1 MNSSF
6 YNGISGIKTH
16 QFGIDTWA
24 DNIAN
29 VNTVGFKN
37 ANPEFSTIFATTL
50 SESYF
55 ESTMNDIGLGS
66 RPSGSALDMTQGIF
80 QNTDNTFDLA
90 IGGEGWFGVKGR
102 DNQPYFTR
110 AGNFLVD
117 SNGDLVDQNGNYLLG
132 SLGGNITPTTLSNEK
147 LQQFGSYYTQN
158 GSTLGNAY
166 AISYV
171 EDIPLGG
178 AGAQTKINLPDILYL
193 PPEPTT
199 EVSWSANLDP
209 KVSVDATEIPLNEN
223 DINETIDTQNKTISI
238 NGTINNTTELLNPTK
253 DDLVTV
259 TIVDSDGKK
268 VEFKTTLDENLQWSI
283 NDEDISALNLEN
295 PPTISATLNTIQEIA
310 NKEHFSSEIISPTGE
325 KDILD
330 MTYTKRVPQQSEGSI
345 WDADLKILSF
355 FEKYDPDTNYD
366 PNQYIVD
373 KSANIVYEIKDNKTG
388 VIEFNP
394 DGSLKSSNLPK
405 LDNGGTSLSVNIGE
419 PGSFL
424 GFVSNVN
431 LDKARSETHDGYVE
445 GILRDYGMDGRG
457 NIVAEF
463 NNGRSVPVAK
473 VAIYHFQNDQGLEK
487 IGSTLFK
494 ASSNSGE
501 PIFYTDENGNA
512 ILGSQIL
519 SQKLESSNVNLA
531 TALTELI
538 VMQKAF
544 DASSKSIT
552 TSDQMIQNAINM
564 KK

>member
-310 NKEHFSSEIISPTGE
+310 NKEHFSSEIISPDGK

-330 MTYTKRVPQQSEGSI
+330 MTYIKRVPQQSEGSI

-463 NNGRSVPVAK
+463 DNGRSVPVAK

>member
-366 PNQYIVD
+366 PNKYIVD